1 MVYKTEIRPTG
12 VEKNV
17 WLPKRK
23 VLVGG
28 RDKLKS
34 LGLTYIYYYI

>member
-12 VEKNV
+12 IEKNV
-17 WLPKRK
+17 WVPKRK

-28 RDKLKS
+28 
-34 LGLTYIYYYI
+34 GIN